1 MIAPNGPMKFCAGRF
16 GDETW
21 LNQIQGGTSLGV

>member
-1 MIAPNGPMKFCAGRF
+1 MKFCAGRL

-21 LNQIQGGTSLGV
+21 LNQIHDGTSLGV

>member
-1 MIAPNGPMKFCAGRF
+1 MIAPNGPMKFCAGRL

-21 LNQIQGGTSLGV
+21 LNQTQDGTSSV